1 MAGSS
6 PKIFYGWYIV
16 AVAFIC
22 NFMTAGTHFYVFN
35 SFMEP
40 LAQHRG
46 WAREQ
51 INYGLSL
58 GGVIGLMAQ
67 YVHGTLVMRF
77 GPRIYMGIGA
87 VLSGFTF
94 AAIGLAQSI
103 NAFYLLYISLFVFN
117 GAFCGIVANTAVN
130 NWFVKK
136 RGTALGISQV
146 GISLSGALL
155 PVAGMMLYRSLGLEK
170 AFMVLGG
177 ALLLLS
183 PLCLAVIRD
192 RPEKYGLR
200 PDGPLPL
207 AENGSPAGPDA
218 EEEPL
223 WTVRQAARTGA
234 FWKVGLV
241 YALAMMGVVGVMS
254 QLVPRFTD
262 VGFSRDAALWL
273 MGTTALL
280 GAAAK
285 YLWGFLCD
293 RFEPRRVVGFMLL
306 MCAAGLVAGVFT
318 RGFFTAAIFVALYG
332 FSMGGVLATLPVM
345 TAHLFGRLSFTSI
358 SRFMALFLILQNLGF
373 VAMGFSFSKTGSY
386 DWAYA
391 FFALA
396 YLGAASLA
404 FSVKPPTR

>member
-1 MAGSS
+1 VSGSS
-6 PKIFYGWYIV
+6 PRIFYGWYIV
-16 AVAFIC
+16 AVAFAC

-46 WAREQ
+46 WTREQ

-58 GGVIGLMAQ
+58 GGMIGLMAQ

-77 GPRIYMGIGA
+77 GPRIYMGVGA
-87 VLSGFTF
+87 VFSGLTF

-103 NAFYLLYISLFVFN
+103 NAFYLLYICLFIFN

-130 NWFVKK
+130 NWFIKK

-146 GISLSGALL
+146 GISLSGVLL
-155 PVAGMMLYRSLGLEK
+155 PVAGMMLYRWLGLEG

-177 ALLLLS
+177 ALFLLS

-192 RPEKYGLR
+192 RPEKYGLV
-200 PDGPLPL
+200 PDGPQLL
-207 AENGSPAGPDA
+207 AEDGSVIGLPM
-218 EEEPL
+218 EEPL
-223 WTVRQAARTGA
+223 WSVRQAARTGA

-273 MGTTALL
+273 MAATAFL

-285 YLWGFLCD
+285 YLWGFFCD
-293 RFEPRRVVGFMLL
+293 RFEPRKVVGFMLL
-306 MCAAGLVAGVFT
+306 MCAAGLVAGVFA
-318 RGFFTAAIFVALYG
+318 RGFFTAALFVGLYG

-373 VAMGFSFSKTGSY
+373 VAMGLSFSKTGSY
-386 DWAYA
+386 DGAYA

-396 YLGAASLA
+396 YLGASALV
-404 FSVKPPTR
+404 FSVKSPMR